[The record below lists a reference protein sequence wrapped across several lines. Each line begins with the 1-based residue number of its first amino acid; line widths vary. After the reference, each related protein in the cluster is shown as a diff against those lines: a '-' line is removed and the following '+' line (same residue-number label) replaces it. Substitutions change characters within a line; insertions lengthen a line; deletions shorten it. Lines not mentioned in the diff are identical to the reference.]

1 MSVAP
6 WIVGSGESTRFPVW
20 TRANVGEVF
29 PDPVGPLSFRLMMWE
44 GAELGWR
51 DAWEKI
57 GAFDHAEFNSED
69 FEVIGIFGGYCYLNA
84 SVWRVFGERTPGLS
98 ADMIDGLFFG
108 NQPGIPPYELMDGDV
123 SERHS
128 GQIAESLGWVFSTER
143 LDEIDADK
151 AWVDDLQARRPD
163 FTAMTNE
170 ELWAYTKRLMLDGD
184 DGVHTFRYFF
194 KQHLWITMLSSV
206 PPGALEQVCAAVGR
220 PDAVLKLQAGLGD
233 VESAAPS
240 YAMWRLGRLIRGSA
254 SLTAAFDAGVPG
266 VLQRI
271 HAAAESGD
279 TSAAAFETEWDALI
293 AEFGAR
299 GPNEWEMRID
309 TWETKPELAL
319 AAIERMRLASDD
331 GDPTVANAARA
342 AEREQVRDEIAAML
356 AGDPATQGLFLA
368 ACRAAVLFNQ
378 GRERTKTNAIRLI
391 HEGARLPLMTLARR
405 LVDEGHLV
413 EANDFGLLQVTEFDE
428 MVADPASARPLVLER
443 RALFDTYS
451 GLQETFVFARTQPAP
466 DTWPER
472 GAGPVEVAK
481 AGDVLTGVPGCPGV
495 VRGRARVVTSS
506 LDPTALEPGDIL
518 VAPSTDPSWTP
529 LFVPAA
535 GVVVNVGAP
544 QSHAMIVSRELGI
557 PCIPSVTDATRR
569 IPDGALV
576 EVDGGAGTVT
586 ILELAAL
593 PTV

>member
-6 WIVGSGESTRFPVW
+6 WVVGSGESTRFPVW

-57 GAFDHAEFNSED
+57 GAFDQDEFNPDD

-98 ADMIDGLFFG
+98 AEMIDGLFFG

-123 SERHS
+123 SERHTA
-128 GQIAESLGWVFSTER
+128 QIAESLGWVMSTES
-143 LDEIDADK
+143 LDEIAADK

-163 FTAMTNE
+163 FSAMSNE
-170 ELWAYTKRLMLDGD
+170 ELWAYARRLMLDGE
-184 DGVHTFRYFF
+184 DGVHSFRYYF

-206 PPGALEQVCAAVGR
+206 PPGALEQLCAAVGR
-220 PDAVLKLQAGLGD
+220 PEAVLVLQAGLGD

-240 YAMWRLGRLIRGSA
+240 YALWDVGRIVRASD
-254 SLTAAFDAGVPG
+254 SLTAAFGDGVPG
-266 VLQRI
+266 VLDRI
-271 HAAAESGD
+271 HDAAEAGD
-279 TSAAAFETEWDALI
+279 ESAAAFETAWAAFI
-293 AEFGAR
+293 REFGAR

-319 AAIERMRLASDD
+319 AAVERMRLADD
-331 GDPTVANAARA
+331 DADPRLANAARA
-342 AEREQVRDEIAAML
+342 ADREQVRDEIAAML

-391 HEGARLPLMTLARR
+391 HEGARLPLMTLAHR
-405 LVDEGHLV
+405 LVEDGHLV
-413 EANDFGLLQVTEFDE
+413 EHNDFGLLEVVEFDE
-428 MVADPASARPLVLER
+428 MVADPSTARDRVLHR
-443 RALFDTYS
+443 RALFDVYS
-451 GLQETFVFARTQPAP
+451 NLQETFVFAHTQPHP

-472 GAGPVEVAK
+472 GAAPVEVAEV
-481 AGDVLTGVPGCPGV
+481 GDVLTGVPGCPGV
-495 VRGRARVVTSS
+495 ARGRARVVTDS
-506 LDPTALEPGDIL
+506 LEPGALEPGDIL

-535 GVVVNVGAP
+535 GVIVNVGAP

-557 PCIPSVTDATRR
+557 PCVPSITDATRR

-576 EVDGGAGTVT
+576 EMDGGAGTVT
-586 ILELAAL
+586 ILERAAAS
-593 PTV
+593 